1 MTLFLWNNVERTVLV
16 AKNTTME
23 PNNILK
29 ADVLDIIFENR
40 NKAYGAYELRT
51 TYNKRIKR
59 SLMGMGA
66 VCLVFTAGVLIANAK
81 KNGGEIKMSVKDY
94 ELTNLVLEEKKEQVI
109 VEPPKP
115 KPLEV
120 RTIAVT
126 IPRIVPDELIKETE
140 VPSEDQIENVTISNV
155 TNDKGVDGDF
165 VSPPLDEGTGATLSV
180 KREEPDYTKEFV
192 IVQQQA
198 QYPGGLKE
206 WSKFLERNLNT
217 ELPVENGAP
226 IGQYTVVLSFIVD
239 AEGNISEIQ
248 ALNDPG
254 YGTVQEA
261 VKVIKRSKQW
271 IPAVQNGR
279 NVIYRQK
286 QSITF
291 VVNEG

>member
-1 MTLFLWNNVERTVLV
+1 
-16 AKNTTME
+16 ME
-23 PNNILK
+23 ANNILK

-40 NKAYGAYELRT
+40 NKAYGAYDLRT

-59 SLMGMGA
+59 SLLGMGA
-66 VCLVFTAGVLIANAK
+66 VCLVFTAGVMIANAK
-81 KNGGEIKMSVKDY
+81 KDDGRVVMTVKDY
-94 ELTNLVLEEKKEQVI
+94 ELTNLVPEEKQEQVI

-126 IPRIVPDELIKETE
+126 IPRIVPDEQVAETE
-140 VPSEDQIENVTISNV
+140 VPSEEQIENVTISNV
-155 TNDKGVDGDF
+155 TKDGQDIGDI
-165 VSPPLDEGTGATLSV
+165 VAPPIEKEGIGEV
-180 KREEPDYTKEFV
+180 KELVKEKAPEVFT
-192 IVQQQA
+192 IVQVEA
-198 QYPGGLKE
+198 RYPGGLKE

-226 IGQYTVVLSFIVD
+226 VGQYTVVLSFIVD
-239 AEGNISEIQ
+239 AEGNISDIA

-254 YGTVQEA
+254 FGTAQEA
-261 VKVIKRSKQW
+261 IKVIKRSKQW
-271 IPAVQNGR
+271 VPAIQNGR

>member
-81 KNGGEIKMSVKDY
+81 KNEITASIPIIEVSLSDVP
-94 ELTNLVLEEKKEQVI
+94 ETEKEKPV
-109 VEPPKP
+109 VVPPQA

-126 IPRIVPDELIKETE
+126 IPRIVPDELVPETE

-155 TNDKGVDGDF
+155 TNDKGVEGDF
-165 VSPPLDEGTGATLSV
+165 VAPPLEEGTGATLSV
-180 KREEPDYTKEFV
+180 KKEEPDYTKEFV

-226 IGQYTVVLSFIVD
+226 VGQYTVVLSFIVD

-291 VVNEG
+291 IVNEG